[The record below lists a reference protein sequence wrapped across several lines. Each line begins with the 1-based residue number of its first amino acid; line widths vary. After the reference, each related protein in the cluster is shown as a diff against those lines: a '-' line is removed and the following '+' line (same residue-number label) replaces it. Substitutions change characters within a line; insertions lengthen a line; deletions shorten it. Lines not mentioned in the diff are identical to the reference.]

1 MSVDVGTELYMAPEV
16 KDGGSY
22 DAKVDLFSLGVC
34 VVEIWV
40 NFDTEMERIVTLRKC
55 RQGTLPVSML
65 NEHPMA
71 SRLALELL
79 AHNPTHR
86 PTAGKVGGT

>member
-1 MSVDVGTELYMAPEV
+1 MSHDVGTELYMAPEV
-16 KDGGSY
+16 TEGGAY
-22 DAKVDLFSLGVC
+22 DAKVDLFSLGIC

-40 NFDTEMERIVTLRKC
+40 HFDTEMERIVTLRKC
-55 RQGTLPVSML
+55 REGTLPESMHD
-65 NEHPMA
+65 EHPMA

-86 PTAGKVGGT
+86 PTAAKVGGT